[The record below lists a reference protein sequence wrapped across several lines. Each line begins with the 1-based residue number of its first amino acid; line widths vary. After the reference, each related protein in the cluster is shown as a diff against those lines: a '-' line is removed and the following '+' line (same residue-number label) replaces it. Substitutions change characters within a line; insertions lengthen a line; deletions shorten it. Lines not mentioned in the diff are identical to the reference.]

1 MGVTLFT
8 LWRLRQESLAKEIA
22 DANISHEPKVSDT
35 VSIAFCGA
43 VGEKHPTALKACQE
57 TLDVLMGSYGLAN
70 VKKQRLKLD
79 HAADSGLLGA
89 AVGAVVNSENTAR
102 GNLARL

>member
-1 MGVTLFT
+1 MAVTLFT
-8 LWRLRQESLAKEIA
+8 LWRLRQEASIREYAAPSVPQELE
-22 DANISHEPKVSDT
+22 VSDT

-57 TLDVLMGSYGLAN
+57 TLDVLIDSYEFAGA
-70 VKKQRLKLD
+70 KKQRLKLD

-89 AVGAVVNSENTAR
+89 AVGAVVNTENTSR
-102 GNLARL
+102 KNLARL